1 MDARFII
8 LLIMS
13 ALLLG
18 WVIFCGIQ
26 FFRHSKDLI
35 VDADFIGHVKCEKCG
50 TLYDVNA
57 AQLTES
63 HMSKSVS
70 TSKTQFKNGAFINRP
85 HYRYF
90 AKKFHC
96 PCCGKKRYAQVLNI
110 NEINSQMLKPTLRAG
125 VRWLIFMFVGGVLIL
140 AVSSIPMFFAN
151 RAAQQKADEL
161 RQERYEEFKERYF

>member
-35 VDADFIGHVKCEKCG
+35 VAADFIGHVKCEKCG

-57 AQLTES
+57 AQFTES

-70 TSKTQFKNGAFINRP
+70 TSKHSSRTAHLSIVLSIGILPKNFTVPAAVKRDM
-85 HYRYF
+85 HRY
-90 AKKFHC
+90 
-96 PCCGKKRYAQVLNI
+96 
-110 NEINSQMLKPTLRAG
+110 
-125 VRWLIFMFVGGVLIL
+125 
-140 AVSSIPMFFAN
+140 
-151 RAAQQKADEL
+151 
-161 RQERYEEFKERYF
+161 

>member
-13 ALLLG
+13 VLLLG

-26 FFRHSKDLI
+26 FFRHSKELI

-57 AQLTES
+57 AQFTES

-90 AKKFHC
+90 AKNFTV
-96 PCCGKKRYAQVLNI
+96 PAVAKRD
-110 NEINSQMLKPTLRAG
+110 MH
-125 VRWLIFMFVGGVLIL
+125 
-140 AVSSIPMFFAN
+140 
-151 RAAQQKADEL
+151 
-161 RQERYEEFKERYF
+161 RY